1 MSNKKYTEED
11 FDKEDYKRVVDIY
24 REVFKKRT
32 GEDLT
37 MEEI

>member
-1 MSNKKYTEED
+1 
-11 FDKEDYKRVVDIY
+11 VVDIY

-37 MEEI
+37 MEEIWELLSKRENKQ